1 MATKSNEVGAAHL
14 VKHPS
19 QGMQTSTVARL
30 VLVVEYDELVGASE
44 LEELVEKA
52 RELGAVVTADVH
64 VLSPSVV
71 DVLR

>member
-1 MATKSNEVGAAHL
+1 MATKLSEVGAAHL
-14 VKHPS
+14 VKHPKS
-19 QGMQTSTVARL
+19 GMGDGTVARL
-30 VLVVEYDELVGASE
+30 VMVVEYDELVGASE
-44 LEELVEKA
+44 LEALVEKA